1 MVQGS
6 KKLIQSRPVSLKSK
20 AAKVNRKENSNS
32 NPKFT
37 RKGNPLQLPK
47 RFRNEALDER
57 ALSKEIDKANEQKVA
72 AKLLQGGG
80 KVATTDLLQ
89 RGKALNKD
97 IRRSQ
102 VKRKLTRVEEKL
114 NELEKKAEQEGLL

>member
-1 MVQGS
+1 M
-6 KKLIQSRPVSLKSK
+6 
-20 AAKVNRKENSNS
+20 
-32 NPKFT
+32 
-37 RKGNPLQLPK
+37 
-47 RFRNEALDER
+47 
-57 ALSKEIDKANEQKVA
+57 SKEIDKANEQKVA

-89 RGKALNKD
+89 KGKALNKD

>member
-6 KKLIQSRPVSLKSK
+6 KKFLPSRPVSLKAK
-20 AAKVNRKENSNS
+20 AVKATHKDKKNT

-47 RFRNEALDER
+47 RFRDEALDER

-89 RGKALNKD
+89 KGKSLNKD

>member
-6 KKLIQSRPVSLKSK
+6 KKFLPSRPVSLKAK
-20 AAKVNRKENSNS
+20 AVKAIRKEKNNT

-89 RGKALNKD
+89 KGKSLNKD

>member
-6 KKLIQSRPVSLKSK
+6 KKFLPSRPNSLKAK
-20 AAKVNRKENSNS
+20 AVKATRKDKNNT

-47 RFRNEALDER
+47 RFRDEALDER

-89 RGKALNKD
+89 KGKSLNKD

-114 NELEKKAEQEGLL
+114 NELEKKAEQGGLL